1 MPNPDHYNMNYR
13 PGSYWGPKEL
23 PDHFSTRIKGELRRR
38 AVVSELENGHDVVE
52 SVVCDSLSADE
63 LKAVSAVHP
72 WLMGGEY
79 LPDFK
84 GNEVEIARVTLKSTT
99 LDVISIRARRTRK
112 RIHYRIVDEYG
123 EPDFFN
129 VVNPYRKKA
138 LTFRE
143 IIRLINNATESG
155 GLVDGFRNG
164 NYEGGAAAEEIYD
177 FASVFSVFY
186 EELEQWYDEVNAEWL
201 RERKKELEDDDD
213 RWEEVDCDA
222 PFLETT

>member
-1 MPNPDHYNMNYR
+1 M
-13 PGSYWGPKEL
+13 KL
-23 PDHFSTRIKGELRRR
+23 RIKNLNWTAGKPVVFLNDKTARRLNVFVDDR
-38 AVVSELENGHDVVE
+38 LMLSNGH
-52 SVVCDSLSADE
+52 
-63 LKAVSAVHP
+63 KVH
-72 WLMGGEY
+72 
-79 LPDFK
+79 
-84 GNEVEIARVTLKSTT
+84 A
-99 LDVISIRARRTRK
+99 
-112 RIHYRIVDEYG
+112 IVDLF
-123 EPDFFN
+123 PKIIKSD
-129 VVNPYRKKA
+129 
-138 LTFRE
+138 E
-143 IIRLINNATESG
+143 IGVSQEVSSIIKLKSG